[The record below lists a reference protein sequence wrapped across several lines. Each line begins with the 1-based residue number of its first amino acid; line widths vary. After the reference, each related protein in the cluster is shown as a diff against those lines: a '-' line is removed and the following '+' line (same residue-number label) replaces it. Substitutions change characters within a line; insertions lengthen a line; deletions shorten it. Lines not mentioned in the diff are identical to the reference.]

1 MEHSAPDV
9 VVIGAGIV
17 GLAVARELCLR
28 RPKLRCVVVEK
39 EGAVAQHQTGHN
51 SGVIHTGVYY
61 RPESTRAR
69 MCTRGRALL
78 ERFCTEHG
86 VPRERCG
93 KVIVATNEAE
103 HAAVEGLIERATKN
117 GVRAQ
122 LVGQSQLREIEPHA
136 AGVAALHVPDAG
148 VVDYRAVARELL
160 RQFEAQGGE
169 VLLNAAVKTIEE
181 RDGEVVVITA
191 AGELRPQLVINCAGL
206 YSDRIARM
214 TGFDPGL
221 RIVPFRGEYYE
232 LRPEAA
238 HLCRGLIYPAP
249 DPRLP
254 FLGVHFTRGINGVV
268 DCGPNAVLAMSRE
281 GYTRG
286 DIKTRDVIDAMS
298 WWGLHRL
305 MWRHWRSGLR
315 ELRRSRSPR
324 LFGDSLRR
332 LVPELRDEDLIVSAA
347 GVRAQAVD
355 RKGELVDDFVIC
367 GDRRFVHVCNAPS
380 PAATSS
386 LAIAEVVCAEA
397 LKRFAA

>member
-86 VPRERCG
+86 VPWARCG
-93 KVIVATNEAE
+93 KVIVASDERERSALDGLVDR
-103 HAAVEGLIERATKN
+103 AAKN
-117 GVRAQ
+117 GISAQ

-169 VLLNAAVKTIEE
+169 VLLNAAVETIEE

-191 AGELRPQLVINCAGL
+191 TGELRPQLVINCAGL

-286 DIKTRDVIDAMS
+286 DIRARDVIDAMS

-332 LVPELRDEDLIVSAA
+332 LVPELRDEDLIVAAA